1 MFKIRHNFNF
11 CRKMDSKEDFVKM
24 QIIEA
29 SKTVFRDHGY
39 KKATMDHI
47 AKASEKGRSTL
58 YYYFKNKNEVFEAFV
73 KNEYEK
79 RIQET
84 SENVSKEFSIEKNLS
99 NYRKIKLEHLISLS
113 NTYTYLLTDLKEN
126 TSFLY
131 QLLDGIRTE
140 EISIIEDC
148 IHWAIEKQEIKPVL
162 KKDINFLALALVTAT
177 DSLEKEIFLYQRFS
191 NDMFDRLEWINQLMI
206 KGLQH

>member
-1 MFKIRHNFNF
+1 MCVCVGEWRMGSWVGFGATLRMYFQGWPLF
-11 CRKMDSKEDFVKM
+11 TSK
-24 QIIEA
+24 
-29 SKTVFRDHGY
+29 
-39 KKATMDHI
+39 
-47 AKASEKGRSTL
+47 
-58 YYYFKNKNEVFEAFV
+58 
-73 KNEYEK
+73 
-79 RIQET
+79 
-84 SENVSKEFSIEKNLS
+84 NVSKEFSIEKNLS

-148 IHWAIEKQEIKPVL
+148 IHWAIEKQEIKPVP

-191 NDMFDRLEWINQLMI
+191 NDMFNRLEWINQLMI
-206 KGLQH
+206 KGLQN